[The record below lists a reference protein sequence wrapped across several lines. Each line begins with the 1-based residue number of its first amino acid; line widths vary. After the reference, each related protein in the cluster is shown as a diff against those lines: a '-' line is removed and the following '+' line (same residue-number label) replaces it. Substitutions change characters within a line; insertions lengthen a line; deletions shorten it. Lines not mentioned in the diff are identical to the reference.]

1 MVAASSHTGAKI
13 LKHCQHQNTINIR
26 TPSCLSIFLCGL
38 RHCHTYFM
46 RTITYV
52 LAKSRRLHEKLFD
65 NWSVQRIKVQQFR
78 ETIVWLPPEKYGGLD
93 LINPSNYQLG
103 NIEIAL
109 NYQKKEHLSSKNNK
123 ISTKFTNK
131 KKRSSK
137 KISNLIKA
145 KNTKSRRTT

>member
-1 MVAASSHTGAKI
+1 M
-13 LKHCQHQNTINIR
+13 
-26 TPSCLSIFLCGL
+26 
-38 RHCHTYFM
+38 
-46 RTITYV
+46 
-52 LAKSRRLHEKLFD
+52 
-65 NWSVQRIKVQQFR
+65 QQFR

-103 NIEIAL
+103 NIGIAL
-109 NYQKKEHLSSKNNK
+109 NYQNKKHLPSKNKNV
-123 ISTKFTNK
+123 STTFTNK